1 MKILAI
7 ETSCDETAVAIVDVK
22 TKDDVVDTTATH
34 SANYITPTFTEVATF
49 INSQAELHAEFGGV
63 FPQLA
68 KREHSKNII
77 PILRSVLAEQSKEI
91 ISLSQKQLN
100 EVENI
105 MERYPDHVKELIAF
119 AKDRPRDIDYIVVTQ
134 GPGLAPALWVGI
146 TFVRA
151 LSYLWNIPM
160 VGVNHMEGHIVSVLA
175 QKDMAD
181 GKSMSED
188 VALPAVAL
196 LVSGGHTQIID
207 IENWGHYTLLGE
219 TLDDAL
225 GEAYDK
231 VARMLDIPY
240 PGGPEVSKRARGL
253 RETGTTPEFEFPRPM
268 LHSKDYSFSFSGLK
282 TSVLYTVQ
290 ALTKTHTNLSNEMK
304 NQICF
309 SFEEAITEVLLKKL
323 AFTFDSSSARSL
335 IVGGGVIANQ
345 HLRTKITQFAHEKN
359 IQLHIPNIE
368 HTTDNA
374 VMIAIAGYFTII
386 REKPSIAP
394 EIIADGN
401 MSL

>member
-1 MKILAI
+1 MRILAI
-7 ETSCDETAVAIVDVK
+7 ETSCDETAIAIVEAEPGKNEQPV
-22 TKDDVVDTTATH
+22 
-34 SANYITPTFTEVATF
+34 FTEVVNF

-77 PILRSVLAEQSKEI
+77 PILGNVLKDQETEIVSFSKEQI
-91 ISLSQKQLN
+91 V

-105 MERYPDHVKELIAF
+105 LERYPDQKDALIAF
-119 AKDRPRDIDYIVVTQ
+119 AREHKPSDIDYIVVTQ

-146 TFVRA
+146 TFARA

-175 QKDMAD
+175 KEN
-181 GKSMSED
+181 SL
-188 VALPAVAL
+188 ALPAVAL
-196 LVSGGHTQIID
+196 LISGGHTQIIEV
-207 IENWGHYTLLGE
+207 ENWGHYTLLGE

-240 PGGPEVSKRARGL
+240 PGGPEVSKCARAV
-253 RETGTTPEFEFPRPM
+253 RESGVDAQFDFPRPM

-282 TSVLYTVQ
+282 TSVLYTIQ
-290 ALTKTHTNLSNEMK
+290 ALQKELAEKNVSHNEATPQALSNEIK
-304 NQICF
+304 DQICF

-323 AFTFDSSSARSL
+323 AFTFDSSSAKSL
-335 IVGGGVIANQ
+335 IIGGGVIANQ
-345 HLRTKITQFAHEKN
+345 HLRTRLAKFAEERN
-359 IQLHIPNIE
+359 IELHIPDLE

-374 VMIAIAGYFTII
+374 VMIAIAGYFTIL
-386 REKPSIAP
+386 REEPSIAP
-394 EIIADGN
+394 EIIANGN

>member
-1 MKILAI
+1 MRILAI
-7 ETSCDETAVAIVDVK
+7 ETSCDETAIAIVEAEPEENEKPV
-22 TKDDVVDTTATH
+22 
-34 SANYITPTFTEVATF
+34 FTEVVTF

-68 KREHSKNII
+68 KREHSKNMI
-77 PILRSVLAEQSKEI
+77 PILGNVLKDQETEIVSFSKEQI
-91 ISLSQKQLN
+91 V

-105 MERYPDHVKELIAF
+105 LERYPDQKDALIAF
-119 AKDRPRDIDYIVVTQ
+119 AEEHKPSDIDYIVVTQ

-146 TFVRA
+146 TFARA

-175 QKDMAD
+175 KEN
-181 GKSMSED
+181 SL
-188 VALPAVAL
+188 ALPAVAL
-196 LVSGGHTQIID
+196 LISGGHTQIIEV
-207 IENWGHYTLLGE
+207 ENWGHYTLLGE

-240 PGGPEVSKRARGL
+240 PGGPEVSKRARAV
-253 RETGTTPEFEFPRPM
+253 RESGVDAKFDFPRPM

-282 TSVLYTVQ
+282 TSVLYTIQ
-290 ALTKTHTNLSNEMK
+290 ALQKELAEKNVSHNEATPQALSNEIRD
-304 NQICF
+304 QICF

-323 AFTFDSSSARSL
+323 AFTFDSSSAKSL
-335 IVGGGVIANQ
+335 IIGGGVIANQ
-345 HLRTKITQFAHEKN
+345 HLRTILAKFAEERN
-359 IQLHIPNIE
+359 IELHIPDLE

-374 VMIAIAGYFTII
+374 VMIAIAGYFTIL
-386 REKPSIAP
+386 REDPSIAP
-394 EIIADGN
+394 EIIANGN